1 MNPVICVPKI
11 SNPPIFPL
19 GIKTRT
25 RLGRSRIE
33 AVMPGNESLR
43 VEVAKNRQQL
53 FQPFTLAESTGIG
66 RMPVR
71 IKSALVTNTDGAMV
85 QPFYMGTH
93 LAQQARVSGGSVG
106 ADVKMVTGRAKTSAP
121 VVAFQL
127 FGGVR
132 PVATGGGTVDH
143 DKTDTFRSM
152 AHQFD
157 LALQD
162 GFADGAHGYM
172 HDWSPKAPKRVA
184 TTVAITFNTMPQI
197 LRLGFSGAGLV
208 SMVCCIG
215 L

>member
-11 SNPPIFPL
+11 SNPSILPL

-25 RLGRSRIE
+25 RLGCMRIE
-33 AVMPGNESLR
+33 SIMSGNKRLR
-43 VEVAKNRQQL
+43 IKPAENRQQL
-53 FQPFTLAESTGIG
+53 FQPFALAERTSVG

-71 IKSALVTNTDGAMV
+71 IKSALVTNTDRAMV

-93 LAQQARVSGGSVG
+93 LAKQARVSGSSVS

-121 VVAFQL
+121 VVVFQL
-127 FGGVR
+127 FGGIR

-152 AHQFD
+152 AHEFD

-162 GFADGAHGYM
+162 GFADGNHGYM

-197 LRLGFSGAGLV
+197 LRLGFSGSGLV

>member
-1 MNPVICVPKI
+1 MSGNKR
-11 SNPPIFPL
+11 S
-19 GIKTRT
+19 GIEP
-25 RLGRSRIE
+25 SE
-33 AVMPGNESLR
+33 
-43 VEVAKNRQQL
+43 NRQQL
-53 FQPFTLAESTGIG
+53 FQPFALAGRTGIG
-66 RMPVR
+66 RIPIG
-71 IKSALVTNTDGAMV
+71 IKSALVTNTDRAMV
-85 QPFYMGTH
+85 QTLYMGTH
-93 LAQQARVSGGSVG
+93 LAKQARVGGSSVS
-106 ADVKMVTGRAKTSAP
+106 ADVKMVTGRAKTFAP
-121 VVAFQL
+121 VVVFQL
-127 FGGVR
+127 FGGIR

-152 AHQFD
+152 AHEFD

-162 GFADGAHGYM
+162 GFADGNHGYM